1 MPAVGTPHDDPVII
15 AAGGIISRETPHG
28 DEVMVIRRNRHADWT
43 FPKGK
48 LKPGESLK
56 RAAIREVLEETGCKV
71 RLGMF
76 LGAISYEVNGAPKI
90 VLYWRMSVV
99 KQGELPEQEEVA
111 EAIWLPIPQAME
123 KLSYAREK
131 KLLLRLAATGPS

>member
-90 VLYWRMSVV
+90 VLYWRLAGLKPRGVAE
-99 KQGELPEQEEVA
+99 QGE
-111 EAIWLPIPQAME
+111 I
-123 KLSYAREK
+123 
-131 KLLLRLAATGPS
+131 